1 MMKYKANRRAF
12 SMVELIFVIAVLGIV
27 ASIGAEIIARVYEN
41 YLVQRAGHRASIK
54 TQLAMNQIANRL
66 RYAIPGTVIRRIGK
80 NNSNYEFLTQSM
92 TLDPTGDT
100 YNVLQWVG
108 YDGDSF
114 EAIATAANRKPG
126 WSGFIDLAASTKASL
141 STPGSNLDL
150 ADTIIGNLSNG
161 TKGIADAAIFF
172 PNDNLVEH
180 NISGTGEIIT
190 LDNNVTNIS
199 ERYKLA
205 WTSYALV
212 VENGDLFLYYNFA
225 PTVASNT
232 GTTKQ
237 LLLKNVENFKFQGS
251 EGMLRFKICVKEN
264 IGDSDGIPSCK
275 EKVVL

>member
-1 MMKYKANRRAF
+1 MI
-12 SMVELIFVIAVLGIV
+12 ELVFVIAVLGIV

-80 NNSNYEFLTQSM
+80 NNGNYEFLTQSM
-92 TLDPTGDT
+92 SLDPSGDT
-100 YNVLQWVG
+100 YNVLQWVA

-114 EAIATAANRKPG
+114 ETINTAADRKPG
-126 WSGFIDLAASTKASL
+126 WSGFIDLAASTNASL
-141 STPGSNLDL
+141 STPGSNLGL
-150 ADTIIGNLSNG
+150 ADTIIKNLSKDTAG
-161 TKGIADAAIFF
+161 TSTKGLVDAVVYF
-172 PNDNLVEH
+172 PDGSSYDV
-180 NISGTGEIIT
+180 SGGGGESIT
-190 LDNNVTNIS
+190 LDNNITAGTSIS

-212 VENGDLFLYYNFA
+212 VENGDLYLYYNFS

-232 GTTKQ
+232 GTSKE

-264 IGDSDGIPSCK
+264 IGDSEGIPSCK

>member
-114 EAIATAANRKPG
+114 EAIATAANRNPG